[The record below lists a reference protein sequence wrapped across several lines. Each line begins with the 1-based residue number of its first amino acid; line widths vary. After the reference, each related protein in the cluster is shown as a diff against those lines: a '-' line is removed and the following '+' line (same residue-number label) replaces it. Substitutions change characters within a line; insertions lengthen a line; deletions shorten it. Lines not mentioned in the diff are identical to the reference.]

1 MGILRQMVIMLEL
14 MEDKNQRMKKMC
26 MNITQIQT
34 LMNLIINLKKIA

>member
-14 MEDKNQRMKKMC
+14 MEDKNQRMKKMS